1 MIVGV
6 PKEIKQSEYRV
17 ALTPAGVTVLAAAG
31 HRVLIE
37 AGAGSGSGFEDA
49 DYEREGATIV
59 PSAAEVW
66 SQSDMIMKVKEPLQ
80 EEFGFFRDGLL
91 LFTYL
96 HLAAAPELT
105 KALIESGVTGIAYE
119 TIQLANGSLP
129 LLTPMSEVA
138 GRMSV
143 QVGAQF
149 LEAFNGGRGVL
160 LGGVPGVQPAEVV
173 IIGGGIVGTNAAK
186 IALGMGANV
195 IVLERSAERM
205 RYLDDVFGGR
215 IQTLMS
221 NPFHIAEAAAK
232 ADLLIGAVLIPGAK
246 APHLVT
252 EQMVQGMKK
261 GAVIVDVA
269 VDQGGSIATVDRPT
283 THKDPIYIKHG
294 VVHYAVANI
303 PGAVPRTST
312 FALTNVTIGYA
323 LELANH
329 GMEAVRKS
337 VPLQKGV
344 NTHNG
349 KVTNEPVAAATGLP
363 FTPLEKWL
371 DSVPYDH
378 LQP

>member
-6 PKEIKQSEYRV
+6 PKEMKQSEYRV
-17 ALTPAGVTVLAAAG
+17 ALTPAGVTMLVAAG

-37 AGAGSGSGFEDA
+37 KEAGSGSGFENS
-49 DYEREGATIV
+49 DYELEGAELRD
-59 PSAAEVW
+59 SAAEVW
-66 SQSDMIMKVKEPLQ
+66 SQADMIMKVKEPLD
-80 EEFGFFRDGLL
+80 EEFVYFRNGLL

-96 HLAAAPELT
+96 HLAAAPALT
-105 KALIESGVTGIAYE
+105 KALVDAGVTAIAYE
-119 TIQLANGSLP
+119 TIQLPNGSLP

-160 LGGVPGVQPAEVV
+160 LGGVPGVPAAEVV
-173 IIGGGIVGTNAAK
+173 IIGGGVVGTNAAK
-186 IALGMGANV
+186 IALGMGASVV
-195 IVLERSAERM
+195 ILERSADRM
-205 RYLDDVFGGR
+205 RYLDDIFGGR
-215 IQTLMS
+215 IHTLMS
-221 NPFHIAEAAAK
+221 TPYHIAGAVAR
-232 ADLLIGAVLIPGAK
+232 ADLLIGAVLIPGAR

-252 EQMVQGMKK
+252 EQMVQSMKK

-283 THKDPIYIKHG
+283 THKDPIYIKHD

-312 FALTNVTIGYA
+312 IALTNVTISYA

-329 GMEAVRKS
+329 RMEAVGRS
-337 VPLQKGV
+337 IPLQKGV
-344 NTHNG
+344 NTHGG

-363 FTPLEKWL
+363 YTPIDHWL
-371 DSVPYDH
+371 DSVS
-378 LQP
+378 

>member
-17 ALTPAGVTVLAAAG
+17 ALTPAGVAMLTGAG
-31 HRVLIE
+31 HQVLIE
-37 AGAGSGSGFEDA
+37 ADAGSGSGFEDG
-49 DYEREGATIV
+49 DYKREGAEIINQ
-59 PSAAEVW
+59 AADVW
-66 SQSDMIMKVKEPLQ
+66 ARANMIMKVKEPLK
-80 EEFGFFRDGLL
+80 EEFNYFREGLL

-105 KALIESGVTGIAYE
+105 KALVDKKVTAIAYE
-119 TIQLANGSLP
+119 TIQLPNGSLP

-160 LGGVPGVQPAEVV
+160 LGGVPGVAPANVV

-186 IALGMGANV
+186 IAIGMGANV
-195 IVLERSAERM
+195 IILEKSADRI
-205 RYLDDVFGGR
+205 RYIDDVFGGR

-221 NPFHIAEAAAK
+221 NAYQIADAVAK
-232 ADLLIGAVLIPGAK
+232 ADLLIGAVLIPGAR

-252 EQMVQGMKK
+252 EQMVQTMKK

-283 THKDPIYIKHG
+283 THKDPIYMKHG

-312 FALTNVTIGYA
+312 FALTNVTMSYA
-323 LELANH
+323 LELANQ
-329 GMEAVRKS
+329 GLDAVRKS

-344 NTHNG
+344 NTHAG
-349 KVTNEPVAAATGLP
+349 HVTYEPVASATGLP
-363 FTPLEKWL
+363 FTPIDKYVNNIPV
-371 DSVPYDH
+371 D
-378 LQP
+378 